1 MDRRSVLALFATFVA
16 WCIAPLKA
24 LWATA
29 RPAAAPGK
37 RHPMSSSTDFLFRVH
52 IPLNLDNKSK
62 FFFLGPA
69 GGAQT
74 GWYTLN
80 PDGSGSAYIDRMDF
94 WPTPHE
100 PGNVYWPQDGSY
112 IQTLDAASGLGLT
125 FDGVTNFRTN
135 CAGPDWAG
143 VQFDFVKHDCVRF
156 TPYAGDVLPIR
167 PAGEPTEFFCKVQS
181 ILNNRPSIG

>member
-52 IPLNLDNKSK
+52 IPLNLDSKSK

-69 GGAQT
+69 GGAAN

-80 PDGSGSAYIDRMDF
+80 PDGSGSAYIDWMDVR
-94 WPTPHE
+94 PNE
-100 PGNVYWPQDGSY
+100 NGDVYWPKAGSY
-112 IQTLDAASGLGLT
+112 IRTFDVVSGLGLT

-135 CAGPDWAG
+135 CAGPAWAG
-143 VQFDFVKHDCVRF
+143 VQFDFSGCTGAQF
-156 TPYAGDVLPIR
+156 TPYDSEALPIR
-167 PAGEPTEFFCKVQS
+167 PATPSSEFSSKVHS
-181 ILNNRPSIG
+181 MITYRRTIG